1 MDPNR
6 QLIVRYYEEMWNH
19 WRFELIPALIADDI
33 VFRGSLGIDVSGHAG
48 FREYM
53 GTVRGAFPDFRNYI
67 EEMIV
72 EGDRLAALLT
82 YRGTHS
88 GTLLGV
94 PASGQEVEYSGVAI
108 FRIREA
114 RVVSGWVLGDTVSL
128 WKQIGSTPTHW
139 PR

>member
-19 WRFELIPALIADDI
+19 WRFELIPTLIANDI

-48 FREYM
+48 FRRYM
-53 GTVRGAFPDFRNYI
+53 ETIRGAFPDFQNII
-67 EEMIV
+67 EELIV
-72 EGDRLAALLT
+72 ENDRIVARLT

-94 PASGQEVEYSGVAI
+94 PATGQKVEYAGVAI
-108 FRIREA
+108 FRIRESRIA
-114 RVVSGWVLGDTVSL
+114 SGWVLGDTASL
-128 WKQIGSTPTHW
+128 RKQIGATPTS
-139 PR
+139 